1 MRRWV
6 CALSMFAAVLGL
18 SAPTFADAPEEGVT
32 ELATDRPYRVSISGS
47 SFMLGYRAQ
56 VPFGAGPELGAY
68 LLRRVRLV
76 ARLAFPVAQAGDA
89 CSRGDVIHGDET
101 GVYTC
106 IPSDDASLAYGAS
119 AGFVLLDTSR
129 VALAPGLTFL
139 RTDESDH
146 GTLLGVSLPVE
157 WVVPDGPHL
166 ALEFGLGFAVGQ
178 RVMARCRNNP
188 NFPCDTPTRQ
198 LPNFG
203 TKSGFAAVSI
213 GWPLG

>member
-1 MRRWV
+1 
-6 CALSMFAAVLGL
+6 
-18 SAPTFADAPEEGVT
+18 
-32 ELATDRPYRVSISGS
+32 
-47 SFMLGYRAQ
+47 
-56 VPFGAGPELGAY
+56 
-68 LLRRVRLV
+68 
-76 ARLAFPVAQAGDA
+76 
-89 CSRGDVIHGDET
+89 
-101 GVYTC
+101 
-106 IPSDDASLAYGAS
+106 YGAS

-157 WVVPDGPHL
+157 WVVPHGPHL
-166 ALEFGLGFAVGQ
+166 ALELGLGFAVGQ

-213 GWPLG
+213 GWPFG